1 VIWWIVAVLGGLAF
15 GSFFN
20 VCVWR
25 IPRGESI
32 NFPPSHCPNCKKQI
46 RFYDNIPIISYI
58 ILRGRCRD
66 CHKPI
71 SIRYPLIEGFTA
83 LFFVLAYAKF
93 GFNWQV
99 LRALVFIGF
108 LIVLA
113 WIDIDHKILPFKLS
127 FAGLIIGLITALLPF
142 FQFPIAKAFWG
153 GVVGAA
159 FVFLAW
165 TLWRFVLAGP
175 FQRMGVKQ
183 KEGMG
188 WGDLPFAA
196 MIGVFLGPKGV
207 AVGLGVAIFTGVVV
221 GLVARVVGKF
231 RAGQEVPFGP
241 FLALGGVV
249 GLFLGE
255 QIFNWYLRLVLR

>member
-1 VIWWIVAVLGGLAF
+1 MIWIIAVLAGLVF

-46 RFYDNIPIISYI
+46 RSYDNIPIISYL
-58 ILRGRCRD
+58 ILRGKCRD
-66 CHKPI
+66 CRKPI
-71 SIRYPLIEGFTA
+71 SIRYPLIESFTA
-83 LFFVLAYAKF
+83 LFFVLSYAKF
-93 GFNWQV
+93 GLSWQV

-113 WIDIDHKILPFKLS
+113 GIDIDHKILPFRLS
-127 FAGLIIGLITALLPF
+127 LTGVIIGLISALVPF
-142 FQFPIAKAFWG
+142 FHFPITKAFWG
-153 GVVGAA
+153 GVVGAT

-165 TLWRFVLAGP
+165 ALWRFVLSRP

-207 AVGLGVAIFTGVVV
+207 AVALGVAVFIGVFS
-221 GLVARVVGKF
+221 GLFARVTGKF
-231 RAGQEVPFGP
+231 HAGQEVPFGP

-255 QIFNWYLRLVLR
+255 QIFNWYLRLVLP